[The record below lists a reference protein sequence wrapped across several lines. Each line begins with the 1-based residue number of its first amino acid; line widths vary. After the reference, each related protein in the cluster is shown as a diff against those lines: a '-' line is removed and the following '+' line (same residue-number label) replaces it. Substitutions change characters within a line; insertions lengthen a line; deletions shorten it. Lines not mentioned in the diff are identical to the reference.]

1 MDRQVSLSSISFSS
15 AQSLRGQRRKVM
27 QRPISDE
34 ALMEFDELTSKLLA
48 KQ

>member
-1 MDRQVSLSSISFSS
+1 LSSV
-15 AQSLRGQRRKVM
+15 QSLREERRKVM

-34 ALMEFDELTSKLLA
+34 ALIEFDKLTSSLIA